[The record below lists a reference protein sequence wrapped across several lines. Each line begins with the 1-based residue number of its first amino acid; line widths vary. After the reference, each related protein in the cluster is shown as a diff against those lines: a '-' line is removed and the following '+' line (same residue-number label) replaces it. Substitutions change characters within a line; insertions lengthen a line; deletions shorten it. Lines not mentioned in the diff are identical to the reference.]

1 MYSMVKHRLTT
12 VVFISIIT
20 LIEENQEVGK
30 Q

>member
-1 MYSMVKHRLTT
+1 MYSMVKHHLTT

>member
-1 MYSMVKHRLTT
+1 MYSMVKVHLTT

-20 LIEENQEVGK
+20 LVEENQEVGK